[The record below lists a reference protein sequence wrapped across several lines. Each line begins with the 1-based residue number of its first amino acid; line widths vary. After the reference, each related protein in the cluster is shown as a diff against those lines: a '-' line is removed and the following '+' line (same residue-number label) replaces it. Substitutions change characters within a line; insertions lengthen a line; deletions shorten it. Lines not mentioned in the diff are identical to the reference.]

1 MSLIDPISVP
11 PEGLRDGRVAAG
23 LHPDFTPAPG
33 DEWLRADLLRVDRI
47 SQTDRQRWATL
58 SRDAAPG
65 NIFAADWLMAPA
77 LARAEQR
84 LQLAAVTGAAGE
96 WLGALPLGLGM
107 LGPRVPVPVLSSWH
121 CPIGGIGTPLLRPG
135 AERAFWAALL
145 ARLDQRPG
153 LAAGFIA
160 QSLPLDDPATLALAH
175 LCAEQGRLLHRGPS
189 IIRRARIAGQPGSP
203 RAGHL
208 FERRLEQLEARLAAR
223 LGPVRLVLHSRAGD
237 CEPWLAAFFALERGA
252 GSACPAPE
260 ALRSAIR
267 EGHRRG
273 AVRLVSLSAGE
284 TIVAMSGWLVAD
296 RRGYGLAC
304 AHDTRLAA
312 HAPHRLLVRRV
323 AALAALEGLSRFDV
337 GAGCPTRCGPNAASS
352 PTLPWPSAAPR
363 GARCSTGRC
372 ARGATRLAA
381 PSAWL
386 RTPTASSRSP
396 RPRLHRAR
404 GSDRRRRHR

>member
-23 LHPDFTPAPG
+23 LHPDSTPAAG
-33 DEWLRADLLRVDRI
+33 ADLLRADRI
-47 SQTDRQRWATL
+47 SQPDRQRWAAL

-77 LARAEQR
+77 LAKAMTGAGQR
-84 LQLAAVTGAAGE
+84 LHLAAVEGTAGE
-96 WLGALPLGLGM
+96 WLGALPLGLGL
-107 LGPRVPVPVLSSWH
+107 LGPRTPVPVLRSWH
-121 CPIGGIGTPLLRPG
+121 CPVGGIGTPLLRPG

-153 LAAGFIA
+153 FAAGFIA

-189 IIRRARIAGQPGSP
+189 MIRRARIAGQPGSP

-284 TIVAMSGWLVAD
+284 TIVAMSGWLVAN
-296 RRGYGLAC
+296 RRGLGLAC
-304 AHDTRLAA
+304 AHDSRLAA
-312 HAPHRLLVRRV
+312 YAPHRLLVRRV

-337 GAGCPTRCGPNAASS
+337 GAGCHPGTDALWPERREFADFAMAIGGP
-352 PTLPWPSAAPR
+352 
-363 GARCSTGRC
+363 ARR
-372 ARGATRLAA
+372 ALFDRAM
-381 PSAWL
+381 
-386 RTPTASSRSP
+386 
-396 RPRLHRAR
+396 RAR
-404 GSDRRRRHR
+404 RD

>member
-23 LHPDFTPAPG
+23 LHPDSTPAAG
-33 DEWLRADLLRVDRI
+33 ADLLRADRI
-47 SQTDRQRWATL
+47 SQPDRQRWAAL

-77 LARAEQR
+77 LSKAMTGAGQR
-84 LQLAAVTGAAGE
+84 LHLAAVAGASGE
-96 WLGALPLGLGM
+96 WLGALPLGLGL
-107 LGPRVPVPVLSSWH
+107 LGSRVPVPVLRSWH
-121 CPIGGIGTPLLRPG
+121 CPVGGIGTPLLRPG

-160 QSLPLDDPATLALAH
+160 KSLPLDDPATLALAH

-189 IIRRARIAGQPGSP
+189 IIRRARIAGQPGTP
-203 RAGHL
+203 RATHL

-296 RRGYGLAC
+296 RRVYGLAC

-312 HAPHRLLVRRV
+312 YAPHRLLVRRV

-337 GAGCPTRCGPNAASS
+337 GAGCHPGTDALWPERREFADFAMAIGGP
-352 PTLPWPSAAPR
+352 
-363 GARCSTGRC
+363 ARR
-372 ARGATRLAA
+372 ALFDRAM
-381 PSAWL
+381 
-386 RTPTASSRSP
+386 
-396 RPRLHRAR
+396 RAR
-404 GSDRRRRHR
+404 RD